1 MRKTFD
7 AEAHVDHM
15 AGVMGIEI
23 RAEWRD
29 SVVANVTATEA
40 IARAV
45 LSFPLTDHDE
55 PAPVF
60 EP

>member
-1 MRKTFD
+1 MSEPFD

-15 AGVMGIEI
+15 AKVM
-23 RAEWRD
+23 ALTVQPEWRAG
-29 SVVANVTATEA
+29 VVDNVKATATLA
-40 IARAV
+40 GLV
-45 LSFPLTDHDE
+45 LSFPLEDHVE